1 MGEEEDYEKI
11 NSSSSSK
18 SQEQEEIKIESS
30 SPSHSSVAHHH
41 EIHHDPAIIHALE
54 GDFHNLRLQ
63 QHQQHEESNGVKYHK
78 DAIYSNKN
86 GSFMQYPLRPDEPD
100 CSFYLRTGAC
110 RYGLNCRF
118 NHPHKRNK
126 EPVRFQQTHFP
137 ESLKV
142 VKEKDNKE
150 EYPERPGEPECKYY
164 LKTGACKYGKDCR
177 YDHPR
182 EKTAVGPAQHFN
194 FLGLPI
200 RPGEKE
206 CSFYMRVGSCKFATN
221 CRFHH
226 PDPGEAVG
234 LDPSSGYHSGVS
246 VPLQSGGTSQSS
258 ASWSSPRT
266 SNDPV
271 PYASRTYS
279 GLMASPS
286 QGTQQNLQWDGYQG
300 PVYPPKGNTNSASA
314 PFKNNSIRK
323 TDGSKHYRHQQQMA
337 TDEFPERPGERECQY
352 FMRNGDCKYRS
363 ACRFDHPKNRLQN
376 SPALSPMGLPLR
388 PGEEICSHY
397 SHYGICK
404 FGPAC
409 KFDHPLNYDGSSAA
423 APTMS
428 TSDQLTH
435 FDDAVSSGS
444 SRRTGYENGNGNGN
458 GNEAVIQQSL

>member
-11 NSSSSSK
+11 NLSSLSK
-18 SQEQEEIKIESS
+18 FQEQEEIKIESS
-30 SPSHSSVAHHH
+30 SPSHPSVAYHH
-41 EIHHDPAIIHALE
+41 EIHHDPAIIQALE
-54 GDFHNLRLQ
+54 GDFHKLRLQ
-63 QHQQHEESNGVKYHK
+63 QHLQQEESNGVNYHK
-78 DAIYSNKN
+78 DGILNNTN
-86 GSFMQYPLRPDEPD
+86 GSFMQYPLRLDEPD
-100 CSFYLRTGAC
+100 CSFYLRTGDC

-118 NHPHKRNK
+118 NHPHNRNK
-126 EPVRFQQTHFP
+126 EHVRFQQTHFP

-142 VKEKDNKE
+142 VKEKDNKK

-164 LKTGACKYGKDCR
+164 VKTGVCKYGKDCR

-206 CSFYMRVGSCKFATN
+206 CPFYMRVGSCKFATN

-234 LDPSSGYHSGVS
+234 LDPGSGYHNGVS
-246 VPLQSGGTSQSS
+246 VPLQSAGTSQSS
-258 ASWSSPRT
+258 ASRSSPRT

-271 PYASRTYS
+271 PYASRSYS

-286 QGTQQNLQWDGYQG
+286 QGTQQNLEWDRDRDRDQG
-300 PVYPPKGNTNSASA
+300 SVYPPKGNINSASA

-323 TDGSKHYRHQQQMA
+323 TEGSKHYRHQQQMA
-337 TDEFPERPGERECQY
+337 TDEFPERPGECECQY

-376 SPALSPMGLPLR
+376 SPALSSMGLPLR

-409 KFDHPLNYDGSSAA
+409 KFDHPLNYDGSSAT
-423 APTMS
+423 PTIT
-428 TSDQLTH
+428 TSDQVTH
-435 FDDAVSSGS
+435 FDDAASSGS
-444 SRRTGYENGNGNGN
+444 QRTG
-458 GNEAVIQQSL
+458 

>member
-1 MGEEEDYEKI
+1 MGDEDCQKI
-11 NSSSSSK
+11 DSSSSSK

-30 SPSHSSVAHHH
+30 SPSVTHHH
-41 EIHHDPAIIHALE
+41 EIHHDPAIIRALE
-54 GDFHNLRLQ
+54 GDFHKLGLY
-63 QHQQHEESNGVKYHK
+63 QHRQEQESNGTVNYQK
-78 DAIYSNKN
+78 DASFSNKN
-86 GSFMQYPLRPDEPD
+86 GNFIMQYPLRPEEPD

-118 NHPHKRNK
+118 NHPHNRNK
-126 EPVRFQQTHFP
+126 EHVRFQQTHFP

-164 LKTGACKYGKDCR
+164 LKTGVCKYGKDCR
-177 YDHPR
+177 YDHPQ
-182 EKTAVGPAQHFN
+182 EKTAVGPAQQFN

-206 CSFYMRVGSCKFATN
+206 CPFYMRVGSCKFATN

-226 PDPGEAVG
+226 PDPGDALG
-234 LDPSSGYHSGVS
+234 LDPSSGYHNGAS
-246 VPLQSGGTSQSS
+246 VPLQSAGASQSS

-266 SNDPV
+266 SNDHV
-271 PYASRTYS
+271 PYASQSYS
-279 GLMASPS
+279 GLMVAPS
-286 QGTQQNLQWDGYQG
+286 QGTQQNLEWNGYQG
-300 PVYPPKGNTNSASA
+300 PVYPPKGNINSASA
-314 PFKNNSIRK
+314 TFKNNSIRK
-323 TDGSKHYRHQQQMA
+323 TDGSKHYRHQQQMT

-376 SPALSPMGLPLR
+376 SPALSPLGLPLR

-435 FDDAVSSGS
+435 FDDAASSGS
-444 SRRTGYENGNGNGN
+444 SRRTGYENGN
-458 GNEAVIQQSL
+458 EAVIQQSL